1 MKLIVGL
8 GNPGTKY
15 EKTRHNIGFE
25 IIDLL
30 AKELRTPPFKDK
42 FQGSLSEISLNGE
55 KILFLKPQTYM
66 NLSGDSVS
74 AIIKFYKIE
83 KKDIL
88 IIFDDMDLPL
98 GKIRFKTSGSAG
110 GHNGIKSIISHIGQD
125 FSRVKCG
132 IGKAISRDENIDFV
146 LGRFSKEEQLLVD
159 EMSKAIILCTKDF
172 IEEQSHE
179 KIMQKYNK
187 K

>member
-30 AKELRTPPFKDK
+30 SKELRTLPFKDK

-88 IIFDDMDLPL
+88 IIFDDMDLSL

-159 EMSKAIILCTKDF
+159 EMFKSVISCTKDF
-172 IEEQSHE
+172 IEEQSYE
-179 KIMQKYNK
+179 KIMQEYNK